1 MKKFE
6 ELNLQLSEIIGTMSK
21 KEKKQ
26 YEKDG
31 SSDEIVTFKII
42 LDSDKDCDL
51 DKVNEDFPDLLL
63 VTKEK
68 KSYSWFFANIKED
81 DINSLITKIEEF
93 SISEE
98 DKEEARRLEEEE
110 RIMEEQRLQQLK
122 EESELEYEIK
132 KIFISKEIIRD
143 IKEVCEDIEQL
154 IYRLKNQINFM
165 TFYYLMEKNME
176 INYKNYSKVF
186 DWYMDL
192 SEKYVRFKNIGIKYG
207 ENTKKFFE
215 DQLETITKTYN
226 MLNSVWKVFQAEK
239 KFTEQNFNN
248 IKGKIPKNLILEV
261 LSEDI
266 FGFRKEYEHEN
277 INNSSVN
284 DPVCNNNSLPV

>member
-6 ELNLQLSEIIGTMSK
+6 ELNLQLSEITGTMSK

-98 DKEEARRLEEEE
+98 DKEEARRLEEEA

-122 EESELEYEIK
+122 EEKELEYEIK
-132 KIFISKEIIRD
+132 MIFASKHIIRD
-143 IKEVCEDIEQL
+143 IKEVCEDTEQL
-154 IYRLKNQINFM
+154 IYRLKNQVNFM
-165 TFYYLMEKNME
+165 TFYYLLEKK
-176 INYKNYSKVF
+176 IDIDYKNYSRVF

-192 SEKYVRFKNIGIKYG
+192 SEKYVRYKDIDIRYEDNKKKY
-207 ENTKKFFE
+207 FE
-215 DQLETITKTYN
+215 DQLKTITNTYN
-226 MLNSVWKVFQAEK
+226 KLNSVWKVFQAEK
-239 KFTEQNFNN
+239 KFTEENF
-248 IKGKIPKNLILEV
+248 KKLKKKIPTQLI
-261 LSEDI
+261 SEILGEEI
-266 FGFRKEYEHEN
+266 FGFRKELEHEN
-277 INNSSVN
+277 INNSGISS
-284 DPVCNNNSLPV
+284 PVHTNNSISV

>member
-6 ELNLQLSEIIGTMSK
+6 ELNLQLSEITGTMSK

-51 DKVNEDFPDLLL
+51 DKVNEEFPDLLL

-98 DKEEARRLEEEE
+98 DKEKARRLEEEA

-122 EESELEYEIK
+122 EEDELEYEIK
-132 KIFISKEIIRD
+132 MIFASKQIIRD
-143 IKEVCEDIEQL
+143 IKEVCEDTEQL
-154 IYRLKNQINFM
+154 IYRLKNQVNFM
-165 TFYYLMEKNME
+165 TFYYLLEKK
-176 INYKNYSKVF
+176 IDIDYKNYSRVF

-192 SEKYVRFKNIGIKYG
+192 SEKYVRYKDIDIRYEDNKKKY
-207 ENTKKFFE
+207 FE
-215 DQLETITKTYN
+215 DQLKTITNTYN
-226 MLNSVWKVFQAEK
+226 KLNSVWKVFQAEK
-239 KFTEQNFNN
+239 KFTEENF
-248 IKGKIPKNLILEV
+248 KKLKKKIPTQLI
-261 LSEDI
+261 SEILGEEI
-266 FGFRKEYEHEN
+266 FGFRKELEHEN
-277 INNSSVN
+277 INNSGISS
-284 DPVCNNNSLPV
+284 PVHTNNSIPV

>member
-6 ELNLQLSEIIGTMSK
+6 ELNLQLSEITGTMSK

-26 YEKDG
+26 YERDG

-154 IYRLKNQINFM
+154 IYRLKNQVNFM

-192 SEKYVRFKNIGIKYG
+192 SEKYVRFKNISIKYG

-261 LSEDI
+261 LSEEI

-277 INNSSVN
+277 INNTGVN

>member
-1 MKKFE
+1 MRKFE
-6 ELNLQLSEIIGTMSK
+6 ELNLQLSEITGTMSK

-51 DKVNEDFPDLLL
+51 DKVNEEFPDLLL

-98 DKEEARRLEEEE
+98 DKEKARRLEEEA

-122 EESELEYEIK
+122 EEDELEYEIK
-132 KIFISKEIIRD
+132 MIFASKHIIRD
-143 IKEVCEDIEQL
+143 IKEVYEDIEQL
-154 IYRLKNQINFM
+154 IYRLKNQVNFM
-165 TFYYLMEKNME
+165 SFYYLLEKKID
-176 INYKNYSKVF
+176 INYGNYSRVF

-192 SEKYVRFKNIGIKYG
+192 SEKYVRYKNIDIRYEDNKKKY
-207 ENTKKFFE
+207 FE
-215 DQLETITKTYN
+215 DQLKTITNTYN
-226 MLNSVWKVFQAEK
+226 KLNSVWKVFQAEK
-239 KFTEQNFNN
+239 KFTEENF
-248 IKGKIPKNLILEV
+248 KKLKKKIPTQLI
-261 LSEDI
+261 SEILGEEI
-266 FGFRKEYEHEN
+266 FGFRKELEHEN
-277 INNSSVN
+277 INNSGISS
-284 DPVCNNNSLPV
+284 PVHTNNSIPV

>member
-51 DKVNEDFPDLLL
+51 DKADEEFPDLLL

-154 IYRLKNQINFM
+154 IYRLKNQVNFM

-192 SEKYVRFKNIGIKYG
+192 SEKYVRFKNISIKYG

-248 IKGKIPKNLILEV
+248 IKEKIPKNLILEV
-261 LSEDI
+261 MSEDI
-266 FGFRKEYEHEN
+266 FGFRKEFEHEN
-277 INNSSVN
+277 INDSSVN
-284 DPVCNNNSLPV
+284 NSVHNNDSLPV

>member
-6 ELNLQLSEIIGTMSK
+6 ELNLQLSEITGTMSK

-26 YEKDG
+26 YERDG

-51 DKVNEDFPDLLL
+51 DKADEEFPDLLL

-98 DKEEARRLEEEE
+98 DKEEARRLEEEA

-154 IYRLKNQINFM
+154 IYRLKNQVNFM

-192 SEKYVRFKNIGIKYG
+192 SEKYVRYKNIDIRYG

-215 DQLETITKTYN
+215 DQLKTVTNTYN
-226 MLNSVWKVFQAEK
+226 KLNSAWKVFQAEK
-239 KFTEQNFNN
+239 KFTEENF
-248 IKGKIPKNLILEV
+248 KKVKKKIPTQLI
-261 LSEDI
+261 SEILGEEI
-266 FGFRKEYEHEN
+266 FGFRKELEHEN
-277 INNSSVN
+277 INNSGVSGSV
-284 DPVCNNNSLPV
+284 PANNSLPV

>member
-6 ELNLQLSEIIGTMSK
+6 ELNLQLSEITGTMSK

-98 DKEEARRLEEEE
+98 DKEKARRLEEEA

-122 EESELEYEIK
+122 EEDELEYEIK
-132 KIFISKEIIRD
+132 MIFASKQIIRD

-154 IYRLKNQINFM
+154 IYRLKNQVNFM
-165 TFYYLMEKNME
+165 TFYYLLEKK
-176 INYKNYSKVF
+176 IDIDYKNYSRVF

-192 SEKYVRFKNIGIKYG
+192 SEKYVRYKDIDIRYEDNKKKY
-207 ENTKKFFE
+207 FE
-215 DQLETITKTYN
+215 DQLKTITNTYN
-226 MLNSVWKVFQAEK
+226 KLNSVWKVFQAEK
-239 KFTEQNFNN
+239 KFTEENF
-248 IKGKIPKNLILEV
+248 KKLKKKIPTQLI
-261 LSEDI
+261 SEILGEEI
-266 FGFRKEYEHEN
+266 FGFRKELEHEN
-277 INNSSVN
+277 INNSGISS
-284 DPVCNNNSLPV
+284 PVHTNNSTPV

>member
-6 ELNLQLSEIIGTMSK
+6 ELNLQLSEITGTMSK

-51 DKVNEDFPDLLL
+51 DKVNEEFPDLLL

-98 DKEEARRLEEEE
+98 DKEKARRLEEEA

-122 EESELEYEIK
+122 EEDELEYEIK
-132 KIFISKEIIRD
+132 MIFASKQIIRD

-154 IYRLKNQINFM
+154 IYRLKNQVNFM
-165 TFYYLMEKNME
+165 TFYYLLEKKID
-176 INYKNYSKVF
+176 INYGNYSRVF

-192 SEKYVRFKNIGIKYG
+192 SEKYVRYKDIDIRYEDNKKKY
-207 ENTKKFFE
+207 FE
-215 DQLETITKTYN
+215 DQLKTITNTYN
-226 MLNSVWKVFQAEK
+226 KLNSVWKVFQAEK
-239 KFTEQNFNN
+239 KFTEENF
-248 IKGKIPKNLILEV
+248 KKLKKKIPTQLI
-261 LSEDI
+261 SEILGEEI
-266 FGFRKEYEHEN
+266 FGFRKELEHEN
-277 INNSSVN
+277 INNSGISS
-284 DPVCNNNSLPV
+284 PVHTNNSISV

>member
-51 DKVNEDFPDLLL
+51 DKADEEFPDLLL

-98 DKEEARRLEEEE
+98 DKEEARRLEEEA

-122 EESELEYEIK
+122 EERELEYEIK
-132 KIFISKEIIRD
+132 MIFASKHIIRD
-143 IKEVCEDIEQL
+143 IKEVCEDIEQI
-154 IYRLKNQINFM
+154 IYRLKNQVNFM

-284 DPVCNNNSLPV
+284 NSIYNNDSLPV

>member
-6 ELNLQLSEIIGTMSK
+6 ELNLQLSEITGTMSK

-51 DKVNEDFPDLLL
+51 DKVNEEFPDLLL

-68 KSYSWFFANIKED
+68 KSYSWFFANIKEN

-98 DKEEARRLEEEE
+98 DKEEARRLEEEA

-122 EESELEYEIK
+122 EEDELEYEIK
-132 KIFISKEIIRD
+132 MIFASKHIIRD

-154 IYRLKNQINFM
+154 IYRLKNQVNFM
-165 TFYYLMEKNME
+165 TFYYLLEKK
-176 INYKNYSKVF
+176 IDIDYKNYSRVF

-192 SEKYVRFKNIGIKYG
+192 SEKYVRYKDIDIRYEDNKKKY
-207 ENTKKFFE
+207 FE
-215 DQLETITKTYN
+215 DQLKTITNTYN
-226 MLNSVWKVFQAEK
+226 KLNSVWKVFQAEK
-239 KFTEQNFNN
+239 KFTEENFN
-248 IKGKIPKNLILEV
+248 KLKKKIPTQLI
-261 LSEDI
+261 SEILGEEI
-266 FGFRKEYEHEN
+266 FGFRKELEHEN
-277 INNSSVN
+277 INNSGVSS
-284 DPVCNNNSLPV
+284 PVHTNNSISV

>member
-6 ELNLQLSEIIGTMSK
+6 ELNLQLSEITGTMSK

-51 DKVNEDFPDLLL
+51 DKVNEEFPDLLL

-98 DKEEARRLEEEE
+98 DKEKARRLEEEA

-122 EESELEYEIK
+122 EEDELEYEIK
-132 KIFISKEIIRD
+132 MIFASKQIIRD

-154 IYRLKNQINFM
+154 IYRLKNQVNFM
-165 TFYYLMEKNME
+165 TFYYLLEKK
-176 INYKNYSKVF
+176 IDIDYKNYSRVF

-192 SEKYVRFKNIGIKYG
+192 SEKYVRYKNIGIRYEDNKKKY
-207 ENTKKFFE
+207 FE
-215 DQLETITKTYN
+215 DQLKTITNTYN
-226 MLNSVWKVFQAEK
+226 KLNSVWKVFQAEK
-239 KFTEQNFNN
+239 KFTEENF
-248 IKGKIPKNLILEV
+248 KKLKKKIPTQLI
-261 LSEDI
+261 SEILGEEI
-266 FGFRKEYEHEN
+266 FGFRKELEHEN
-277 INNSSVN
+277 INNSGISS
-284 DPVCNNNSLPV
+284 PVHTNNSIPV

>member
-6 ELNLQLSEIIGTMSK
+6 ELNLQLSEITGTMSK

-51 DKVNEDFPDLLL
+51 DKVNEEFPDLLL

-93 SISEE
+93 SVSEE
-98 DKEEARRLEEEE
+98 DKEKARRLEEEA

-122 EESELEYEIK
+122 EEDELEYEIK
-132 KIFISKEIIRD
+132 MIFASKQIIRD

-154 IYRLKNQINFM
+154 IYRLKNQVNFM
-165 TFYYLMEKNME
+165 TFYYLLEKK
-176 INYKNYSKVF
+176 IDIDYKNYSRVF

-192 SEKYVRFKNIGIKYG
+192 SEKYVRYKDIDIRYEDNKKKY
-207 ENTKKFFE
+207 FE
-215 DQLETITKTYN
+215 DQLKTITNTYN
-226 MLNSVWKVFQAEK
+226 KLNSVWKVFQAEK
-239 KFTEQNFNN
+239 KFTEENF
-248 IKGKIPKNLILEV
+248 KKLKKKIPTQLI
-261 LSEDI
+261 SEILGEEI
-266 FGFRKEYEHEN
+266 FGFRKELEHEN
-277 INNSSVN
+277 INNSGISS
-284 DPVCNNNSLPV
+284 PVHTNNSIPV

>member
-26 YEKDG
+26 YERDG

-98 DKEEARRLEEEE
+98 DKEEARRLEEEA

-122 EESELEYEIK
+122 EEKELEYEIK
-132 KIFISKEIIRD
+132 MIFASKHIIRD
-143 IKEVCEDIEQL
+143 IKEVCEDTEQL
-154 IYRLKNQINFM
+154 IYRLKNQVNFM
-165 TFYYLMEKNME
+165 SFYYLLEKKID
-176 INYKNYSKVF
+176 INYGNYSRVF

-192 SEKYVRFKNIGIKYG
+192 SEKYVRYKNIGIRYEDNKKKY
-207 ENTKKFFE
+207 FE
-215 DQLETITKTYN
+215 DQLKTITNTYN
-226 MLNSVWKVFQAEK
+226 KLNSVWKVFQAEK
-239 KFTEQNFNN
+239 KFTEENFN
-248 IKGKIPKNLILEV
+248 KLKKKIPTQLI
-261 LSEDI
+261 SEILGEEI
-266 FGFRKEYEHEN
+266 FGFRKELEHEN
-277 INNSSVN
+277 INNSGISS
-284 DPVCNNNSLPV
+284 PVHTNNSIPV

>member
-1 MKKFE
+1 MRKFE

-154 IYRLKNQINFM
+154 IYRLKNQVNFM

-192 SEKYVRFKNIGIKYG
+192 SEKYVRFKNISIKYG

-284 DPVCNNNSLPV
+284 NSIYNNDSLPV

>member
-6 ELNLQLSEIIGTMSK
+6 ELNLQLSEITGTMSK

-26 YEKDG
+26 YERDG

-51 DKVNEDFPDLLL
+51 DKADEEFPDLLL

-98 DKEEARRLEEEE
+98 DKEETRRLEEEA

-154 IYRLKNQINFM
+154 IYRLKNQVNFM

-176 INYKNYSKVF
+176 INYKNYSRVF

-192 SEKYVRFKNIGIKYG
+192 SEKYVRYKKIDIRYG

-215 DQLETITKTYN
+215 DQLETITNTYN
-226 MLNSVWKVFQAEK
+226 ILNSVWKVFQAEK

-248 IKGKIPKNLILEV
+248 IKEKIPKNLILEV
-261 LSEDI
+261 MSEDI
-266 FGFRKEYEHEN
+266 FGFRKEFEHEN
-277 INNSSVN
+277 INNTGV
-284 DPVCNNNSLPV
+284 NNSIYNNDSLPI

>member
-51 DKVNEDFPDLLL
+51 GKADEEFPDLLL

-122 EESELEYEIK
+122 EENELEYEIK
-132 KIFISKEIIRD
+132 KIFISKKIIRD

-154 IYRLKNQINFM
+154 IYRLKNQVNFM

-192 SEKYVRFKNIGIKYG
+192 SEKYVRFKKIDIRYG

-248 IKGKIPKNLILEV
+248 IKGKIPKKLILEV
-261 LSEDI
+261 MSEEI
-266 FGFRKEYEHEN
+266 FGFRKEFEHEN

-284 DPVCNNNSLPV
+284 NSIYNNDSLPV

>member
-6 ELNLQLSEIIGTMSK
+6 ELNLQLSEITGTMSK

-26 YEKDG
+26 YERDG

-122 EESELEYEIK
+122 EENELEYEIK
-132 KIFISKEIIRD
+132 KIFISKKIIRD

-154 IYRLKNQINFM
+154 IYRLKNQVNFM

-192 SEKYVRFKNIGIKYG
+192 SEKYVRFKKIDIRYG

-248 IKGKIPKNLILEV
+248 IKGKIPKKLILEV
-261 LSEDI
+261 MSEEI
-266 FGFRKEYEHEN
+266 FGFRKEFEHEN

-284 DPVCNNNSLPV
+284 NSIYNNDSLPV

>member
-51 DKVNEDFPDLLL
+51 DKVNEEFPDLLL

-122 EESELEYEIK
+122 EEDELEYEIK
-132 KIFISKEIIRD
+132 MIFASKQIIRD

-154 IYRLKNQINFM
+154 IYRLKNQVNFM
-165 TFYYLMEKNME
+165 SFYYLLEKKID
-176 INYKNYSKVF
+176 INYGNYSRVF

-192 SEKYVRFKNIGIKYG
+192 SEKYVRYKNIGIRYEDNKKKY
-207 ENTKKFFE
+207 FE
-215 DQLETITKTYN
+215 DQLKTITNTYN
-226 MLNSVWKVFQAEK
+226 KLNSVWKVFQAEK
-239 KFTEQNFNN
+239 KFTEENFN
-248 IKGKIPKNLILEV
+248 KLKKKIPTQLI
-261 LSEDI
+261 SEILGEEI
-266 FGFRKEYEHEN
+266 FGFRKELEHEN
-277 INNSSVN
+277 INNSGISS
-284 DPVCNNNSLPV
+284 PVHTNNSIPV

>member
-1 MKKFE
+1 
-6 ELNLQLSEIIGTMSK
+6 
-21 KEKKQ
+21 
-26 YEKDG
+26 
-31 SSDEIVTFKII
+31 
-42 LDSDKDCDL
+42 
-51 DKVNEDFPDLLL
+51 
-63 VTKEK
+63 
-68 KSYSWFFANIKED
+68 
-81 DINSLITKIEEF
+81 
-93 SISEE
+93 
-98 DKEEARRLEEEE
+98 
-110 RIMEEQRLQQLK
+110 
-122 EESELEYEIK
+122 
-132 KIFISKEIIRD
+132 
-143 IKEVCEDIEQL
+143 
-154 IYRLKNQINFM
+154 M

-192 SEKYVRFKNIGIKYG
+192 SEKYVRFKNISIKYG

-261 LSEDI
+261 LSEEI

-277 INNSSVN
+277 INNTGVN

>member
-1 MKKFE
+1 MRKFE

-98 DKEEARRLEEEE
+98 DKEEARRLEEEA

-154 IYRLKNQINFM
+154 IYRLKNQVNFM

-192 SEKYVRFKNIGIKYG
+192 SEKYVRFKNISIKYG

-261 LSEDI
+261 LSEEI

-277 INNSSVN
+277 INNTGVN

>member
-51 DKVNEDFPDLLL
+51 DKADEEFPDLLL

-122 EESELEYEIK
+122 EERELEYEIK
-132 KIFISKEIIRD
+132 MIFASKHIIRD
-143 IKEVCEDIEQL
+143 IKEVCEDIEQI
-154 IYRLKNQINFM
+154 IYRLKNQVNFM

-284 DPVCNNNSLPV
+284 NSIYNNDSLPV

>member
-6 ELNLQLSEIIGTMSK
+6 ELNLQLSEITGTMSK

-51 DKVNEDFPDLLL
+51 DKVNEEFPDLLL

-98 DKEEARRLEEEE
+98 DKEKARRLEEEA

-122 EESELEYEIK
+122 EEDELEYEIK
-132 KIFISKEIIRD
+132 MIFASKQIIRD

-154 IYRLKNQINFM
+154 IYRLKNQVNFM
-165 TFYYLMEKNME
+165 TFYYLLEKK
-176 INYKNYSKVF
+176 IDIDYKNYSRVF

-192 SEKYVRFKNIGIKYG
+192 SEKYVRYKDIDIRYEDNKKKY
-207 ENTKKFFE
+207 FE
-215 DQLETITKTYN
+215 DQLKTITNTYN
-226 MLNSVWKVFQAEK
+226 KLNSVWKVFQAEK
-239 KFTEQNFNN
+239 KFTEENF
-248 IKGKIPKNLILEV
+248 KKLKKKIPTQLI
-261 LSEDI
+261 SEILGEEI
-266 FGFRKEYEHEN
+266 FGFRKELEHEN
-277 INNSSVN
+277 INNSGISS
-284 DPVCNNNSLPV
+284 PVHTNNSISV

>member
-1 MKKFE
+1 
-6 ELNLQLSEIIGTMSK
+6 
-21 KEKKQ
+21 
-26 YEKDG
+26 
-31 SSDEIVTFKII
+31 
-42 LDSDKDCDL
+42 
-51 DKVNEDFPDLLL
+51 
-63 VTKEK
+63 
-68 KSYSWFFANIKED
+68 
-81 DINSLITKIEEF
+81 
-93 SISEE
+93 
-98 DKEEARRLEEEE
+98 
-110 RIMEEQRLQQLK
+110 
-122 EESELEYEIK
+122 
-132 KIFISKEIIRD
+132 
-143 IKEVCEDIEQL
+143 
-154 IYRLKNQINFM
+154 
-165 TFYYLMEKNME
+165 ME

-284 DPVCNNNSLPV
+284 NSIYNNDSLPV

>member
-51 DKVNEDFPDLLL
+51 DKADEEFPDLLL

-122 EESELEYEIK
+122 EERELEYEIK
-132 KIFISKEIIRD
+132 MIFASKHIIRD
-143 IKEVCEDIEQL
+143 IKEVCEDIEQI
-154 IYRLKNQINFM
+154 IYRLKNQVNFM

-192 SEKYVRFKNIGIKYG
+192 SEKYVRYKKIDIRYG

-215 DQLETITKTYN
+215 DQLETITNTYN
-226 MLNSVWKVFQAEK
+226 ILNSVWKVFQAEK

-284 DPVCNNNSLPV
+284 NSIYNNDSLPV

>member
-6 ELNLQLSEIIGTMSK
+6 ELNLQLSEITGTMSK

-51 DKVNEDFPDLLL
+51 DKADEEFPDLLL

-154 IYRLKNQINFM
+154 IYRLKNQVNFM

-192 SEKYVRFKNIGIKYG
+192 SEKYVRFKNISIKYG

-261 LSEDI
+261 LSEEI

-277 INNSSVN
+277 INNTGVN

>member
-1 MKKFE
+1 MRKFE

-26 YEKDG
+26 YERDG

-51 DKVNEDFPDLLL
+51 DKADEEFPDLLL

-154 IYRLKNQINFM
+154 IYRLKNQVNFM

-192 SEKYVRFKNIGIKYG
+192 SEKYVRFKNISIKYG

-261 LSEDI
+261 LSEEI

-277 INNSSVN
+277 INNTGVN

>member
-6 ELNLQLSEIIGTMSK
+6 ELNLQLSEITGTMSK

-26 YEKDG
+26 YERDG

-51 DKVNEDFPDLLL
+51 DKADEEFPDLLL

-154 IYRLKNQINFM
+154 IYRLKNQVNFM

-192 SEKYVRFKNIGIKYG
+192 SEKYVRFKNISIKYG

-261 LSEDI
+261 LSEEI

-277 INNSSVN
+277 INNTGVN

>member
-6 ELNLQLSEIIGTMSK
+6 ELNLQLSEITGTMSK

-51 DKVNEDFPDLLL
+51 DKVNEEFPDLLL

-98 DKEEARRLEEEE
+98 DKEEARRLEEEA

-122 EESELEYEIK
+122 EEDELEYEIK
-132 KIFISKEIIRD
+132 MIFASKQIIRD

-154 IYRLKNQINFM
+154 IYRLKNQVNFM
-165 TFYYLMEKNME
+165 TFYYLLEKK
-176 INYKNYSKVF
+176 IDIDYKNYSRVF

-192 SEKYVRFKNIGIKYG
+192 SEKYVRYKDIDIRYEDNKKKY
-207 ENTKKFFE
+207 FE
-215 DQLETITKTYN
+215 DQLKTITNTYN
-226 MLNSVWKVFQAEK
+226 KLNSVWKVFQAEK
-239 KFTEQNFNN
+239 KFTEENF
-248 IKGKIPKNLILEV
+248 KKLKKKIPTQLI
-261 LSEDI
+261 SEILGEEI
-266 FGFRKEYEHEN
+266 FGFRKELEHEN
-277 INNSSVN
+277 INNSGISS
-284 DPVCNNNSLPV
+284 PVHTNNSIPV

>member
-6 ELNLQLSEIIGTMSK
+6 ELNLQLSEITGTMSK

-26 YEKDG
+26 YERDG

-122 EESELEYEIK
+122 EEDELEYEIK
-132 KIFISKEIIRD
+132 MIFASKQIIRD

-154 IYRLKNQINFM
+154 IYRLKNQVNFM
-165 TFYYLMEKNME
+165 SFYYLLEKKID
-176 INYKNYSKVF
+176 INYGNYSRVF

-192 SEKYVRFKNIGIKYG
+192 SEKYVRYKNIGIRYEDNKKKY
-207 ENTKKFFE
+207 FE
-215 DQLETITKTYN
+215 DQLKTITNTYN
-226 MLNSVWKVFQAEK
+226 KLNSVWKVFQAEK

-261 LSEDI
+261 LSEEI

-277 INNSSVN
+277 INNTGVN

>member
-6 ELNLQLSEIIGTMSK
+6 ELNLQLSEITGTMSK

-51 DKVNEDFPDLLL
+51 DKVNEEFPDLLL

-98 DKEEARRLEEEE
+98 DKEKARRLEEEA

-122 EESELEYEIK
+122 EEDELEYEIK
-132 KIFISKEIIRD
+132 MIFASKHIIRD
-143 IKEVCEDIEQL
+143 IKEVCEDTEQL
-154 IYRLKNQINFM
+154 IYRLKNQVNFM
-165 TFYYLMEKNME
+165 SFYYLLENKID
-176 INYKNYSKVF
+176 INYGNYSRVF
-186 DWYMDL
+186 DWYMNL
-192 SEKYVRFKNIGIKYG
+192 SEKYVRYKNIGIRYEDNKKKY
-207 ENTKKFFE
+207 FE
-215 DQLETITKTYN
+215 DQLKTITNTYN
-226 MLNSVWKVFQAEK
+226 KLNSVWKVFQAEK
-239 KFTEQNFNN
+239 KFTEENF
-248 IKGKIPKNLILEV
+248 KKLKKKIPTQLI
-261 LSEDI
+261 SEILGEEI
-266 FGFRKEYEHEN
+266 FGFRKELEHEN
-277 INNSSVN
+277 INNSGISS
-284 DPVCNNNSLPV
+284 PVHTNNSIPV

>member
-6 ELNLQLSEIIGTMSK
+6 ELNLQLSEITGTMSK

-51 DKVNEDFPDLLL
+51 GKVDEEFPHLLL

-154 IYRLKNQINFM
+154 IYRLKNQVNFM

-192 SEKYVRFKNIGIKYG
+192 SEKYVRFKNISIKYG

-261 LSEDI
+261 LSEEI

-277 INNSSVN
+277 INNTGVN

>member
-6 ELNLQLSEIIGTMSK
+6 ELNLQLSEITGTMSK

-98 DKEEARRLEEEE
+98 DKEEARRLEEEA

-122 EESELEYEIK
+122 EEKELEYEIK
-132 KIFISKEIIRD
+132 MIFASKHIIRD
-143 IKEVCEDIEQL
+143 IKEVCEDTEQL
-154 IYRLKNQINFM
+154 IYRLKNQVNFM
-165 TFYYLMEKNME
+165 SFYYLLENKID
-176 INYKNYSKVF
+176 INYGNYSRVF
-186 DWYMDL
+186 DWYMNL
-192 SEKYVRFKNIGIKYG
+192 SEKYVRYKNIGIRYEDNKKKY
-207 ENTKKFFE
+207 FE
-215 DQLETITKTYN
+215 DQLKTITNTYN
-226 MLNSVWKVFQAEK
+226 KLNSVWKVFQAEK
-239 KFTEQNFNN
+239 KFTEENF
-248 IKGKIPKNLILEV
+248 KKLKKKIPTQLI
-261 LSEDI
+261 SEILGEEI
-266 FGFRKEYEHEN
+266 FGFRKELEHEN
-277 INNSSVN
+277 INNSGISS
-284 DPVCNNNSLPV
+284 PVHTNNSIPV

>member
-6 ELNLQLSEIIGTMSK
+6 ELNLQLSEITGTMSK

-51 DKVNEDFPDLLL
+51 DKADEEFPDLLL

-122 EESELEYEIK
+122 EERELEYEIK
-132 KIFISKEIIRD
+132 MIFASKHIIRD
-143 IKEVCEDIEQL
+143 IKEVCEDIEQI
-154 IYRLKNQINFM
+154 IYRLKNQVNFM

-284 DPVCNNNSLPV
+284 NSIYNNDSLPV

>member
-51 DKVNEDFPDLLL
+51 DKADEEFPDLLL

-154 IYRLKNQINFM
+154 IYRLKNQVNFM

-192 SEKYVRFKNIGIKYG
+192 SEKYVRFKNISIKYG

-261 LSEDI
+261 LSEEI

-277 INNSSVN
+277 INNTGVN